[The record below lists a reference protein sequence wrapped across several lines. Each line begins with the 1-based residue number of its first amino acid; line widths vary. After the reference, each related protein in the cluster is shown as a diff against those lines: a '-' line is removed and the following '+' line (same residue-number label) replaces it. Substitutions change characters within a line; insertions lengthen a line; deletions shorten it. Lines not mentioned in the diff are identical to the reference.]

1 LSSYFTAEMLCK
13 YKRDISFKKT
23 FMQEKSLIKKNILQ
37 YLDLKGIT
45 KYKFYQN
52 TGITRGVLDQNN
64 GMSEENTTKF
74 LAYYKDVSA
83 EWLIMGT
90 GSMLK
95 DQTIS
100 EIKSTKATP
109 DPTPAPAPASNI
121 DLGTMEL
128 ILNRYDGLVAENAL
142 LKQEVS
148 DLRTSR
154 GNNTNTSSY
163 TVDSRKVSPPLAA
176 EPSDH
181 TRKD

>member
-1 LSSYFTAEMLCK
+1 MGTL
-13 YKRDISFKKT
+13 KR
-23 FMQEKSLIKKNILQ
+23 IKQFI
-37 YLDLKGIT
+37 DFKGIT

-100 EIKSTKATP
+100 EIKCTKATATPP
-109 DPTPAPAPASNI
+109 DPAPASNI
-121 DLGTMEL
+121 DIGTMEL
-128 ILNRYDGLVAENAL
+128 ILNRYDGLVVENAL

-148 DLRTSR
+148 DLKTSR
-154 GNNTNTSSY
+154 GNNSNTSSY
-163 TVDSRKVSPPLAA
+163 TVDSRKVSSHLAA